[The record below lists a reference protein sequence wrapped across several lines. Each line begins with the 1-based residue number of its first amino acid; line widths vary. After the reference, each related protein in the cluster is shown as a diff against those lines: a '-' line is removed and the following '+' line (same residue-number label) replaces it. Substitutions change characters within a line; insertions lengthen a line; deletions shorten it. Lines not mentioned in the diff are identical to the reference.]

1 MGVGGI
7 PRIQLASV
15 ALRYAEHVISGKIFP
30 DRFLG
35 ASDEA
40 AIAPA
45 LPMEET

>member
-1 MGVGGI
+1 LTTSGLI
-7 PRIQLASV
+7 EASD
-15 ALRYAEHVISGKIFP
+15 ALRYAENVISGRIFSG
-30 DRFLG
+30 RFLG